1 MSLHCEHLF
10 GSDAGSRLFGDCGGH
25 AHPAK
30 GRAQDESEG
39 WLARLSAP
47 APSQSVK
54 YPACNLLRNSKIYG
68 IPSSSSN
75 YAQRPRRERVEKS
88 GDEGIGREAG
98 GRPEGRSD
106 CDI

>member
-1 MSLHCEHLF
+1 MP
-10 GSDAGSRLFGDCGGH
+10 DCACSATAAATCMRPKDG
-25 AHPAK
+25 PK
-30 GRAQDESEG
+30 TNPEG

-68 IPSSSSN
+68 MPSSSSN